1 MAGAVETMYAE
12 SAQALFCAI
21 ADIAGKQK
29 TKKIL
34 DVNLFPS
41 YNEFKRSNKKIIDL
55 SSFKILIKSESLG
68 VCIFSTL
75 KQIP

>member
-41 YNEFKRSNKKIIDL
+41 YNEFKRSNKIHYNSLI
-55 SSFKILIKSESLG
+55 FKFFLKSLLI
-68 VCIFSTL
+68 
-75 KQIP
+75 

>member
-29 TKKIL
+29 TKKNIRRK
-34 DVNLFPS
+34 F
-41 YNEFKRSNKKIIDL
+41 I
-55 SSFKILIKSESLG
+55 SFI
-68 VCIFSTL
+68 
-75 KQIP
+75 Q

>member
-34 DVNLFPS
+34 D
-41 YNEFKRSNKKIIDL
+41 
-55 SSFKILIKSESLG
+55 
-68 VCIFSTL
+68 
-75 KQIP
+75 